1 MVDEPH
7 EVVKLLLKRMESH
20 PEEFRIGDG
29 PFHDRWYDHVN
40 GIHAYGSEAD
50 KAALATGL
58 REIRLAEIHD
68 KVMDELLNGDDRRR
82 KAEEEAEYE
91 RGLMMKNTQQ
101 QLAAQQQQLQGY
113 RNAVGQRG
121 AYDYNLD
128 RYQNQL
134 GQAQALGIGTQSPS
148 QPLTIGTGGKEI
160 MRIKADGGVITQP
173 TLSSSAINQIKQALG
188 IKTKEGE

>member
-1 MVDEPH
+1 MADEPH

-50 KAALATGL
+50 KAAMAAGL
-58 REIRLAEIHD
+58 RKIRLAEIHE
-68 KVMDELLNGDDRRR
+68 KVMDELLNGDERRR
-82 KAEEEAEYE
+82 KAEEEAKYE

-101 QLAAQQQQLQGY
+101 QLAAHQ
-113 RNAVGQRG
+113 NAVHRYKNAIGQHG
-121 AYDYNLD
+121 YAAVANGGT
-128 RYQNQL
+128 

-173 TLSSSAINQIKQALG
+173 NLSSSAINQIKKALG
-188 IKTKEGE
+188 I